1 MDATECC
8 ICMETLQ
15 AKNIAVTSCGHK
27 FCLECLLKHY
37 STKNNCPLCR
47 EELLKD
53 QSQHSV
59 PDEPREM
66 EISEDE
72 LEFYEMYNQMLEA
85 QSIRIVRQEEQRLRR
100 LNEIEQQQREQDERE
115 REQEQDASPLRY
127 IMGMVAPVRRNI
139 RRCGLCRQEG
149 HDRRTCLIRYGLQR
163 NVAIR

>member
-8 ICMETLQ
+8 ICMDTLQ
-15 AKNIAVTSCGHK
+15 TKNVAVTSCGHK

-47 EELLKD
+47 EELVKD
-53 QSQHSV
+53 QQYSV
-59 PDEPREM
+59 PDEPHYEM

-72 LEFYEMYNQMLEA
+72 MEFYEMYNQMLEA
-85 QSIRIVRQEEQRLRR
+85 QSARIVRQEERRLRI
-100 LNEIEQQQREQDERE
+100 LNEIEQQQRRE
-115 REQEQDASPLRY
+115 RPQPY

-149 HDRRTCLIRYGLQR
+149 HDRRTCLTRYGLQR